1 MSFLSRDKSTVRCKV
16 VAQGLSKLTGA
27 RLKRNWGHTR
37 SCTSLAF
44 SKSGGHLATSS
55 LGGEIIVW
63 PSDDEADMTT
73 VPLVVESIDWC
84 PTTNMVVAA
93 VGPLV
98 MFWDINSGARYGY
111 CLTRNKEEAVNYVKF
126 TPAGDSILTGIS
138 NVSYRYTPRQTLAAI
153 DTEAKTANND
163 SDDELD
169 SSSHGVIRLIGPIL
183 MWPPSIQPGVP
194 AGNIVPL
201 RQVEPNF
208 NFQLPIEPD
217 LSYADDDDDEIK
229 LVKLSSKRGPI
240 YREKLIAFWRF
251 GDQLK
256 RKNENFSEE
265 PKTPKKKRT
274 QDPVQS
280 TMEVPE
286 SAEIVQSTME
296 VPESV
301 KDCTKHHGGA

>member
-27 RLKRNWGHTR
+27 RLKRHPGHTR

-44 SKSGGHLATSS
+44 SRSGGHLATSS

-63 PSDDEADMTT
+63 PSDDEADIIT

-138 NVSYRYTPRQTLAAI
+138 NVSYRYTPRQTLADI

-169 SSSHGVIRLIGPIL
+169 SSSHGVIQTD
-183 MWPPSIQPGVP
+183 WPHINVAPSIQPGVP

-208 NFQLPIEPD
+208 NFQLPIKPD

-229 LVKLSSKRGPI
+229 S
-240 YREKLIAFWRF
+240 
-251 GDQLK
+251 
-256 RKNENFSEE
+256 
-265 PKTPKKKRT
+265 
-274 QDPVQS
+274 
-280 TMEVPE
+280 
-286 SAEIVQSTME
+286 
-296 VPESV
+296 
-301 KDCTKHHGGA
+301 C